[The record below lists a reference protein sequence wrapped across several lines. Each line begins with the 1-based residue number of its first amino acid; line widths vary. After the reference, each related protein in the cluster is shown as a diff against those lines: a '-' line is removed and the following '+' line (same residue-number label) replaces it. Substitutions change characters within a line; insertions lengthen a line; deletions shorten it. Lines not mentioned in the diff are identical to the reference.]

1 MNAMLPKKVVIFE
14 DEFLIANDL
23 KQQIQPFN
31 YEVTAMF
38 RKAEEGLQYL
48 ADLSNP
54 EDFQDVVLMDILL
67 AGKMTGIEAAE
78 VITQNYDCA
87 LVFLTGL
94 SHLET
99 FHEACK
105 TKPHAYL
112 IKPFNINQTIVSIN
126 LAVYQN
132 HLEKQALQHHLE
144 LEARVLSR
152 TRELQSAKD
161 ETEETINLKNTMLN
175 NISNQIREPMLG
187 LMGMVTLLKEETR
200 DNPNVQ
206 RYVSYIDDNVAHVFS
221 LLRKIMELNDKR

>member
-1 MNAMLPKKVVIFE
+1 MLPQKVVIFE

-38 RKAEEGLQYL
+38 RKAEEGLKYL

-54 EDFQDVVLMDILL
+54 EDFPDVVLMDILL

-78 VITQNYDCA
+78 VITQNYNCA

-99 FHEACK
+99 FNEACK
-105 TKPHAYL
+105 TKPRAYL
-112 IKPFNINQTIVSIN
+112 IKPFNINQTIISIK

-132 HLEKQALQHHLE
+132 NLEKLAIQHHLE
-144 LEARVLSR
+144 LEDRVLSR
-152 TRELQSAKD
+152 TRELQLAKD
-161 ETEETINLKNTMLN
+161 ETEETINLKNTMLS

-187 LMGMVTLLKEETR
+187 VMGMVTLLKEETR

-221 LLRKIMELNDKR
+221 LLRKIMDLKDTR